1 MKIVLKHIL
10 RNIWAKKGRS
20 FLIVLA
26 LTVATTVFTLNMT
39 LPDELVLKVQQTL
52 RSVYGD
58 VDIAMNTVDG
68 FKLDDVDLGDEEIKY
83 TKTLQIEGLMNDKP
97 AIIQGLNIKEAKEF
111 RMLNGDVPELE
122 GNQVAISERQAKDY
136 DLKEGQNI
144 NLVFEDKDYE
154 FEIVKVVENKGLN
167 SMTNDYPQFIC
178 NIEKIAELRNIS
190 SDMMDCLY
198 IDVIEEGGAREYSE
212 YLGDN
217 NKNYMVQALTDEESI
232 KESTVFISYILL
244 MVFVMA
250 TIMIMF
256 VVSSLNKIIIAERM
270 PVIGTFRSIGATK
283 LKMNGILILENAM
296 YGLIGGLIGWLIGYK
311 LNSTVAGLFI
321 TTSGVNLTNETSKI
335 DVKLVIVGV
344 LFAVLLQVVIT
355 AKAIIKANKKPV
367 KDLIFDVQSSRYR
380 VLKHRNIIGLIL
392 IVASLAINYV
402 LKDVSILV
410 TIAVMVML
418 ITGVAMVV
426 PYLLQKLSRLFA
438 IILRKLG
445 WQTAF
450 VASKNI
456 GYNKMIITSSRVVV
470 VALSL
475 MLAIVTISTSVTNLF
490 QSFRI
495 VVGDYDLIL
504 QGLSK
509 EEADYDKLLELEGIT
524 HIDYMHVWGDEITYN
539 DGKEFSM
546 SPMIT
551 GMKKNHKYVKEL
563 NYKISDLKGN
573 DALIDKVFAQK
584 NNINV
589 GDTIKLKFAV
599 LNKELEY
606 TIKGTVNSAYL
617 TTSRS
622 AIIVSYDNYMEN
634 ISKIPM
640 QAHIEV
646 KEGVDIDK
654 LKEDITDVMKELYL
668 EVQTAEEY
676 ITEQEESVASVMSIF
691 YVVIGLAVV
700 LSFIGIINNQVI
712 SFIQR
717 RKEMAVLNSTCMSK
731 GQLKKMLFFET
742 VIANLIAAFIGVIT
756 SILLTDMLDNFMC
769 GLSLYVQVEY
779 SFMTAF
785 VFTGAIFAVLLLTLL
800 SPVRRLKKL
809 NIVNEIKYE

>member
-573 DALIDKVFAQK
+573 DALIDEVFAQK

>member
-1 MKIVLKHIL
+1 MKIVFKHIL

-26 LTVATTVFTLNMT
+26 LTVATTVFTLNLT
-39 LPDELVLKVQQTL
+39 LPDELVLKIQQTY
-52 RSVYGD
+52 RSMYGD
-58 VDIAMNTVDG
+58 VDIAMNTVEE
-68 FKLDDVDLGDEEIKY
+68 FKIEDVELGDKEIRY
-83 TKTLQIEGLMNDKP
+83 TNTLLLEGLYNDKP
-97 AIIQGLNIKEAKEF
+97 MIIRGLNIEEAKQF
-111 RMLNGDVPELE
+111 KMLNSDVPSLT
-122 GNQVAISERQAKDY
+122 GNQIVISEKQAKY
-136 DLKEGQNI
+136 FGFSEGQKVN
-144 NLVFEDKDYE
+144 VAYEDKEYE
-154 FEIVKVVENKGLN
+154 FDIVKIVENRGIN
-167 SMTNDYPQFIC
+167 SIYDEYPMFIC
-178 NIEKIAELRNIS
+178 NIDEIAKIRNIS
-190 SDMMDCLY
+190 SDMTDSLF
-198 IDVIEEGGAREYSE
+198 IDVVEEGAAKEYAE
-212 YLGDN
+212 YLTEN
-217 NKNYMVQALTDEESI
+217 NENYMAQALTDEENI
-232 KESTVFISYILL
+232 RENTVFISYILL
-244 MVFVMA
+244 LVFVMA

-283 LKMNGILILENAM
+283 AKMNGILILENAV
-296 YGLIGGLIGWLIGYK
+296 YGLIGGLIGGFLGYK

-321 TTSGVNLTNETSKI
+321 STSGVDLTKETSKI
-335 DVKLVIVGV
+335 DIKLILIGL
-344 LFAVLLQVVIT
+344 LFAVLLQVIIT

-367 KDLIFDVQSSRYR
+367 KDLIFDVHSSRYR
-380 VLKHRNIIGLIL
+380 VLKHRNVIGAIL
-392 IVASLAINYV
+392 VVASLVTNYV
-402 LKDVSILV
+402 LKDANIIV
-410 TIAVMVML
+410 TILVMVML
-418 ITGVAMVV
+418 ITGIAMVV
-426 PYLLQKLSRLFA
+426 PYLLQKISKLFA
-438 IILRKLG
+438 LILRKIG

-456 GYNKMIITSSRVVV
+456 GYNKMIVTSSRVVV

-495 VVGDYDLIL
+495 VAADYEFIL

-524 HIDYMHVWGDEITYN
+524 RIDYMHVWSDEITYN
-539 DGKEFSM
+539 DGKEFNI

-551 GMKKNHKYVKEL
+551 GMEKSHKYVKEL

-573 DALIDKVFAQK
+573 DALIDEVFAKK
-584 NNINV
+584 NNISI
-589 GDTIKLKFAV
+589 GDTIKLKCAV

-617 TTSRS
+617 TTSRN
-622 AIIVSYDNYMEN
+622 AIIVSYDNYIEN
-634 ISKIPM
+634 ISEIPM
-640 QAHIEV
+640 QAHIEA
-646 KEGVDIDK
+646 KDGVDSAK
-654 LKEDITDVMKELYL
+654 LKEEIIDTMKELHL
-668 EVQTAEEY
+668 MVQTADEY
-676 ITEQEESVASVMSIF
+676 ITEQEEGVASIMSIF

-700 LSFIGIINNQVI
+700 LSFIGIINNQII

-717 RKEMAVLNSTCMSK
+717 RKEIAVLNSTCMSK

-742 VIANLIAAFIGVIT
+742 VLANLLAVIIGIVT

-779 SFMTAF
+779 SFVTAF
-785 VFTGAIFAVLLLTLL
+785 IFAGVIFAVLLLTLL
-800 SPVRRLKKL
+800 SPIKRLKRM